1 MLGAGPARTSALGVA
16 LRSLLAAS
24 RFSLCASSPSRSI
37 RQGPLSKCPTC
48 HPCSELARD
57 SPAPWERPEQ
67 GRRFN
72 CSSEDLCE
80 HGQDRTWTVTLAAR
94 AARLSHLQN
103 QIYQKAKSSEDRS
116 HKEIWSKGGGGRGR
130 VLQGAHAHRWLCPFP
145 AGFHRKPPPPRPVV
159 LHPARESRA
168 RGRPGASAQR
178 SVFAVNHRQMFDPA
192 RLRTNHCL
200 CPKF

>member
-1 MLGAGPARTSALGVA
+1 MGPHRGRARWLQETQMLGAGPARTSALGVA
-16 LRSLLAAS
+16 LRSLLTAS

-57 SPAPWERPEQ
+57 SPASWERPEQ

-116 HKEIWSKGGGGRGR
+116 HKEIWSKGGGGGAASCRELTHTDGFVPFLLGFTGSPCPHPRGR
-130 VLQGAHAHRWLCPFP
+130 WSSIQHEN
-145 AGFHRKPPPPRPVV
+145 
-159 LHPARESRA
+159 RELA
-168 RGRPGASAQR
+168 DDRGLLPSGQR
-178 SVFAVNHRQMFDPA
+178 S
-192 RLRTNHCL
+192 L
-200 CPKF
+200 

>member
-24 RFSLCASSPSRSI
+24 RFSLCASSPSRSV

-116 HKEIWSKGGGGRGR
+116 HKEIWSKGGGGAASCRGLTHTDGFVPFLLGFTGSPRPHPRGR
-130 VLQGAHAHRWLCPFP
+130 WSSIQHEN
-145 AGFHRKPPPPRPVV
+145 
-159 LHPARESRA
+159 RELA
-168 RGRPGASAQR
+168 DDRGLLPSGQR
-178 SVFAVNHRQMFDPA
+178 S
-192 RLRTNHCL
+192 L
-200 CPKF
+200 

>member
-1 MLGAGPARTSALGVA
+1 MLGAGPRPHVALGFA

-94 AARLSHLQN
+94 LLACPICKIKFTKKPRAARTEATRKSG
-103 QIYQKAKSSEDRS
+103 AKR
-116 HKEIWSKGGGGRGR
+116 GGA

-145 AGFHRKPPPPRPVV
+145 PGFHRKPPAPTPAAGGPPSSTRIASSRTTGRFC
-159 LHPARESRA
+159 PAV
-168 RGRPGASAQR
+168 
-178 SVFAVNHRQMFDPA
+178 SV
-192 RLRTNHCL
+192 HCKSQTDVWPCQTPNEPL
-200 CPKF
+200 SLL

>member
-1 MLGAGPARTSALGVA
+1 MLGAGPARPSALGVA

-116 HKEIWSKGGGGRGR
+116 HKEIWSKGGGEGPRLAGSSR
-130 VLQGAHAHRWLCPFP
+130 TPMALSLSCWVSPEAPAPTPAAGGPPSSTRIVSSRTTGGFCP
-145 AGFHRKPPPPRPVV
+145 AV
-159 LHPARESRA
+159 
-168 RGRPGASAQR
+168 
-178 SVFAVNHRQMFDPA
+178 SV
-192 RLRTNHCL
+192 HCKSQTDVWPCQTPNEPL
-200 CPKF
+200 SLP